1 MIIAASETGAKVFNR
16 QATYVA
22 ATRAKDNTEIVTS
35 DYERLLKSAGKE
47 VKKTTS
53 HEAGMEM
60 SGGVGSR
67 TQGIEK
73 NQGVDKHP
81 GAEKTKGHQADSAG
95 AKQEKEIKKDSSFE
109 AAR

>member
-1 MIIAASETGAKVFNR
+1 
-16 QATYVA
+16 
-22 ATRAKDNTEIVTS
+22 
-35 DYERLLKSAGKE
+35 
-47 VKKTTS
+47 
-53 HEAGMEM
+53 M